1 MERNFRWRPGVLAAV
16 ALTLLALLPQ
26 VHLWYA
32 RGGDWQGAYASFDGD
47 EAAYAAYLAALIDGR
62 PRLNDPYAGVEARAG
77 APLSESL
84 FSIQF
89 VPAYALA
96 LPARALGL
104 GAPAVFI
111 ILTPLAAFAAA
122 LALYWLLALLLRDA
136 RLAAVGVVVI
146 LCLGVFASGQGT
158 LFALTGRRAS
168 PIFLPFLRRY
178 VPALPFPLLFLF
190 FALIRRALAATAGRR
205 SARPSALAAGAVL
218 ALLIFSYFYL
228 WTTAAAWLACLA
240 VLWLAT
246 FGRDGE
252 RRGREVFGIVC
263 ALALLAL
270 APYALLVARRAPE
283 MDAVQALQHTRAPDL
298 WRAPELIGYA
308 ALLLLAYGAWRGLLA
323 RRDAAVLFAASFA
336 LTPFV
341 VFNQQVL
348 TGLSLQPIHY
358 KVFTLNYVA
367 LLGFFLAAALIWQ
380 RREACAEQRTAR
392 RRIAVRAAAFLLA
405 SAAYGAAL
413 LDTVKATRLLA
424 PTNLAR
430 DEQMRV
436 VRRMAEIG
444 MEDAVRDG
452 DDGTGGASRRDGDD
466 GTGRAR
472 HADNGE
478 GRARKRVALATSYI
492 LSDSLPIA
500 APQAVLWAPHMLVNS
515 GLTAGEHK
523 ERIYQYLYYTGV
535 APADIPR
542 FINANRFIIYMLFGP
557 ARALPYLSNAHAPL
571 TEEEIN
577 REGRAYA
584 HYVAAFTR
592 EQAARPLLSY
602 VIASP
607 ERTHDL
613 SALDRWYERDAG
625 ERVGVY
631 TIYRVR
637 LRP

>member
-1 MERNFRWRPGVLAAV
+1 MQRNFRWRPGVLAAV

-32 RGGDWQGAYASFDGD
+32 RGGDWQGAYASIDGD
-47 EAAYAAYLAALIDGR
+47 EAAYAAYLAALIEGR
-62 PRLNDPYAGVEARAG
+62 PRLNDPYAGVDDRAG

-111 ILTPLAAFAAA
+111 ILTPLATFAAS
-122 LALYWLLALLLRDA
+122 LALYWLLVLLLKDE
-136 RLAAVGVVVI
+136 RLAALGVVVI

-168 PIFLPFLRRY
+168 PHFLPFLRRY

-190 FALIRRALAATAGRR
+190 IALIRRALTAADGKRNPW
-205 SARPSALAAGAVL
+205 PSALAAGAVL

-240 VLWLAT
+240 LLWLAT
-246 FGRDGE
+246 FGRDRE
-252 RRGREVFGIVC
+252 RRGWEVFGMSG

-270 APYALLVARRAPE
+270 VPYALLLTRRAPE

-308 ALLLLAYGAWRGLLA
+308 ALTLLAFGTWRGLLS
-323 RRDAAVLFAASFA
+323 RHDAVVLFAASFA

-380 RREACAEQRTAR
+380 RREACVQQRTAR
-392 RRIAVRAAAFLLA
+392 RRIAVRAAAVLLA
-405 SAAYGAAL
+405 SMAYGAAL

-444 MEDAVRDG
+444 MEDAVRAE
-452 DDGTGGASRRDGDD
+452 DDGAGDASRRDGNGTGSARRNEGAGGASRR
-466 GTGRAR
+466 
-472 HADNGE
+472 
-478 GRARKRVALATSYI
+478 VALVTSYI
-492 LSDSLPIA
+492 LSDNLPVA

-515 GLTAGEHK
+515 GLTASEHK

-535 APADIPR
+535 APADFPR
-542 FINANRFIIYMLFGP
+542 FIDANRFLIYMLFGP

-584 HYVAAFTR
+584 VYVAAFTR

-602 VIASP
+602 VVASP